1 MDRCTDG
8 WLLAK
13 DIAECSGVPL
23 PYLSKI
29 LSGLRGSGIVLAKR
43 GYRGGFRLARPGDQI
58 NLLEVVEAID
68 GPKWDSRCLL
78 GLEECS
84 DEQSCPV
91 HASWIRGR
99 QAIKAKLR
107 QTRLRD
113 LAEFMRTRSRP
124 AEYTG
129 QCAAPKLTKAK
140 RPTRGGVRR

>member
-1 MDRCTDG
+1 
-8 WLLAK
+8 
-13 DIAECSGVPL
+13 
-23 PYLSKI
+23 
-29 LSGLRGSGIVLAKR
+29 
-43 GYRGGFRLARPGDQI
+43 
-58 NLLEVVEAID
+58 VVEAID